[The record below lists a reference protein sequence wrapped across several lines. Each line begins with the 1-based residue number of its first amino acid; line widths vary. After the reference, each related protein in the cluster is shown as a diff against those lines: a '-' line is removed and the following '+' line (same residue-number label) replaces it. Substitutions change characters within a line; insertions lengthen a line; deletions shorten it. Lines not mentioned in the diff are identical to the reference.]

1 MIECEITKVFDPKP
15 NGQGFSFKTQS
26 DMGELSKFFNP
37 KYGTYITS
45 IFTGG
50 KPSPSWIVEGAKFK
64 AEFDES
70 DTGHLNLISKTLQII
85 EDASQKKEDDG
96 TDFDAEEYEKSLN
109 EAPLV
114 NEDGNGIEI
123 LDDKEVKLREEVSKL
138 LKFEAWKQDQIHNN
152 LAKFEWFMNYPPE
165 ERQKFEIAE
174 YIESNTQIHNRWRR
188 G

>member
-114 NEDGNGIEI
+114 NEDGDEIEI
-123 LDDKEVKLREEVSKL
+123 LDENEDKHRKEVAKL
-138 LKFEAWKQDQIHNN
+138 LKFESWQMNQIHKN
-152 LAKFEWFMNYPPE
+152 LSQYEWFMNYPPE
-165 ERQKFEIAE
+165 ERQKFEIAQ
-174 YIESNTQIHNRWRR
+174 YIETNTQIHNRWRN

>member
-15 NGQGFSFKTQS
+15 NGQGFSFKTQGNISS
-26 DMGELSKFFNP
+26 DKLLYEK
-37 KYGTYITS
+37 
-45 IFTGG
+45 
-50 KPSPSWIVEGAKFK
+50 
-64 AEFDES
+64 
-70 DTGHLNLISKTLQII
+70 HLNLISKTLQVI

-109 EAPLV
+109 EAPFV
-114 NEDGNGIEI
+114 NEDGDEIEI

-152 LAKFEWFMNYPPE
+152 LAQFEWFMNYPPE

-174 YIESNTQIHNRWRR
+174 YIESNIQIHNRWRR

>member
-85 EDASQKKEDDG
+85 EDASQKKEDDE

-114 NEDGNGIEI
+114 NEDGNEIEI